1 MFTDNIGVIVVCMEI
16 QFHKEREFEK
26 WIGGLGPDDSAKV
39 AHLLDIL
46 EEAEQPLGMPQ
57 GKDLKD
63 GLWELRASGPRVY
76 YMVNEGTALVLNQGR
91 KDTQQR
97 DIALARKR
105 MP

>member
-1 MFTDNIGVIVVCMEI
+1 MEI
-16 QFHKEREFEK
+16 EYLKEREFEK
-26 WIGGLGPDDSAKV
+26 WISGLGPDDFAKV
-39 AHLLDIL
+39 SHLLDVL
-46 EEAEQPLGMPQ
+46 EEAERPLDMPQ

-76 YMVNEGTALVLNQGR
+76 YSVTDDGAALVLNQGR
-91 KDTQQR
+91 KDTQTR